1 MPMRLPVST
10 KVEYRGV
17 QQPSEFVNAAGEL
30 IAVAAK
36 PKFEY
41 ATEEGDV
48 ALLALSGGQLDK
60 CNPPVDYA
68 SFTKG
73 ETFHLEGVVVLQ
85 DRGSGRDSYFSVVS
99 LVPDRVKAASS

>member
-10 KVEYRGV
+10 EVEYRGV
-17 QQPSEFVNAAGEL
+17 QAPSEFTNDKGEL

-41 ATEEGDV
+41 ETEEGDV
-48 ALLALSGGQLDK
+48 ALLSLSGGQLDK
-60 CNPPVDYA
+60 CSPPVNYDDF
-68 SFTKG
+68 SKG
-73 ETFHLEGVVVLQ
+73 EKFHLQGVVVLQ

-99 LVPDRVKAASS
+99 LTPADGKALSS